1 MAKRRWSDLSAL
13 GVVLAGAVQLGLLLV
28 ALADIYRRP
37 APLSLLLMLAVSGL
51 LYLCFKRA
59 GWLCRAASL

>member
-1 MAKRRWSDLSAL
+1 M
-13 GVVLAGAVQLGLLLV
+13 V

-37 APLSLLLMLAVSGL
+37 APLALLLMLAVSGL